1 MANYFTD
8 LTTVPDD
15 FGDGGKG
22 LSGKGSSVPRGQALV
37 DFLQAYKAALE
48 ALDAAL
54 PLGGLAEVADP
65 GDGEAIP
72 VGASAIIGFTH
83 AGAETNTLADPTFV
97 GQKLVLYDDVA
108 TSGARVVTAASAV
121 NQAGNTSLTFNA
133 AGETLVLEAIAVGG
147 APKWRVTANDGVTL
161 A

>member
-1 MANYFTD
+1 MANYFSD

-22 LSGKGSSVPRGQALV
+22 LSGKGSSVPSGQALV
-37 DFLQAYKAALE
+37 DFLQAHKAALD

-54 PLGGLAEVADP
+54 ALGGLAVVADP

-72 VGASAIIGFTH
+72 VDKSATIGFTH

-97 GQKLVLYDDVA
+97 GQRLVLSDDVA

-121 NQAGNTSLTFNA
+121 NQAGNTVMTFNA
-133 AGETLVLEAIAVGG
+133 AGETIVLEAIAIGG
-147 APKWRVTANDGVTL
+147 APKWRVTGNDGVTL
-161 A
+161 S